1 MVATIT
7 TTITLKI
14 CILFPTLCQP
24 SPTSN
29 TKAFLC
35 NNELT
40 AIMTPSIGAPQGH
53 LKLWA
58 ALDRY
63 FQKMS
68 LLISAGTSKTAKKH
82 DIKVKEHQPSLF
94 SAPEFHF
101 GGLLED
107 ATSQIPKEVDTLA
120 IKLAQREPS
129 IGSIHPHM
137 ADSSIGNLPISVL
150 SRILE
155 HLLVSDQPLVL
166 GTDASRSENQRSH
179 VYPEVLASCRLFYHV
194 GMPLLYGSNTMTTST
209 AADSKD
215 FDKHLLNLPGRYRQ
229 LIKHVKLQ
237 IDWADELWARFP
249 LIARVLGEIVGLKS
263 LEILIFGPA
272 RRQGAG
278 ADMMLR
284 VEEKC
289 FVDLVMGD
297 LKALKKFKLEGFD
310 NKAFAK
316 TLEAWVS
323 SGGKSL
329 PKL

>member
-1 MVATIT
+1 
-7 TTITLKI
+7 
-14 CILFPTLCQP
+14 
-24 SPTSN
+24 
-29 TKAFLC
+29 
-35 NNELT
+35 
-40 AIMTPSIGAPQGH
+40 MTPSIGASQGH
-53 LKLWA
+53 SKLWA

-82 DIKVKEHQPSLF
+82 DIKVKEHQISLF
-94 SAPEFHF
+94 SNPEFHF

-120 IKLAQREPS
+120 IKLAHREPS

-137 ADSSIGNLPISVL
+137 ADSDIGNLPISVL

-166 GTDASRSENQRSH
+166 GSCSENQHSH
-179 VYPEVLASCRLFYHV
+179 VHPEVLASCRLFYHV

-272 RRQGAG
+272 RRQGTG

-289 FVDLVMGD
+289 FVDLDMGD
-297 LKALKKFKLEGFD
+297 LKALKNFKLEGF